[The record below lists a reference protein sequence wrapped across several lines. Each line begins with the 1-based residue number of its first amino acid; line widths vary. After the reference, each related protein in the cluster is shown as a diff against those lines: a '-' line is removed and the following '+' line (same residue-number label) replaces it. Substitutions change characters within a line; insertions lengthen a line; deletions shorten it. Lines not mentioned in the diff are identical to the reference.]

1 MKAKI
6 VHVVYQFH
14 PEMGYDSNL
23 FARFA
28 HPNLDVII
36 LTSDNLDLWN
46 LKADDI
52 KQSDIK
58 VEQQYG
64 VQIIRLNSFKTGKKK
79 AGVFMKGLNR
89 KIEEINPE
97 IVFYHGL
104 ESPTYAWSMIR
115 QIGKRFITADTH
127 TLFSQFKDVTFLG
140 GIYLNIIFKPLIV
153 NRLKKINAPLFYTAL
168 ENKKVLQ
175 WFGFEENQIFDNEIC
190 TDVELFRKVNV
201 TFNDFLPQSNING
214 KVLLY
219 TGKFDHFKQPEII
232 LDAIKIIE
240 NEIDFHL
247 DLVFV
252 GPKNEE
258 YQNTHF
264 NKSFANKLI
273 QVHLLG
279 PAKNQDLYKYYSAAD
294 IAVFPKQNTLSALD
308 AQACGLP
315 VVMES
320 DETNEERLKEGGLC
334 YEPGN
339 VADLAAQILKL
350 LKDDQ
355 LVKSLS
361 DNGQKYMHER
371 YNYQKK
377 MMDIQEMLIQR
388 YEETLKA

>member
-1 MKAKI
+1 MKIKI

-28 HPNLDVII
+28 HPSLEVII

-46 LKADDI
+46 LRAEDIHKAD
-52 KQSDIK
+52 SK
-58 VEQQYG
+58 VEEQYG
-64 VQIIRLNSFKTGKKK
+64 VEIIRLGSFKTGKKK

-104 ESPTYAWSMIR
+104 ESPTYAWSIFR

-140 GIYLNIIFKPLIV
+140 GIYLNLIFKPLIV
-153 NRLKKINAPLFYTAL
+153 NRLKKINAPMFYTAL

-201 TFNDFLPQSNING
+201 QFKDFLPQTNIRG
-214 KVLLY
+214 RVLLY

-240 NEIDFHL
+240 DQIDFHL

-258 YQNTHF
+258 YQNRHF
-264 NKSFANKLI
+264 NKTFANELI
-273 QVHLLG
+273 QLHLLG
-279 PAKNQDLYKYYSAAD
+279 PARNHELYQYYSAAD

-315 VVMES
+315 VIMER
-320 DETNEERLKEGGLC
+320 DETNVERLKEGGLC

-339 VADLAAQILKL
+339 VAELGVQILLL
-350 LKDDQ
+350 LKDE
-355 LVKSLS
+355 SLAKELS
-361 DNGQKYMHER
+361 VNGEKYMYER
-371 YNYQKK
+371 YNYKKK
-377 MMDIQEMLIQR
+377 MTEIQEILIQR
-388 YEETLKA
+388 YSEN

>member
-1 MKAKI
+1 MKTKM

-28 HPNLDVII
+28 HPDLEVII

-46 LKADDI
+46 LSASEVKQADL
-52 KQSDIK
+52 K
-58 VEQQYG
+58 VEEQFG
-64 VQIIRLNSFKTGKKK
+64 VEIIRLPSFKTGKKK

-104 ESPTYAWSMIR
+104 ESPTYAWSIFK

-153 NRLKKINAPLFYTAL
+153 NRLKKINAPMYYTAL
-168 ENKKVLQ
+168 ENKKVLE
-175 WFGFEENQIFDNEIC
+175 WFGFEANQIFDNEIC
-190 TDVELFRKVNV
+190 TDVELFRKVDV
-201 TFNDFLPQSNING
+201 KFKDFLPQTNFQG

-232 LDAIKIIE
+232 LDAIKSIE
-240 NEIDFHL
+240 NEIDFKL

-258 YQNTHF
+258 YQNNHF
-264 NKSFANKLI
+264 NKTFENELI
-273 QVHLLG
+273 QIHLLG
-279 PAKNQDLYKYYSAAD
+279 PARNHELYQYYSAAD
-294 IAVFPKQNTLSALD
+294 LAVFPKQNTLSALD

-315 VVMES
+315 VIMES
-320 DETNEERLKEGGLC
+320 DETNQERLKMGGLC

-339 VADLAAQILKL
+339 IQDLATKILQL
-350 LKDDQ
+350 LKDDAM
-355 LVKSLS
+355 VKSLS
-361 DNGQKYMHER
+361 VQGQKYMHER

-377 MMDIQEMLIQR
+377 MMDIQEMLIER
-388 YEETLKA
+388 YKDNLTV

>member
-1 MKAKI
+1 M
-6 VHVVYQFH
+6 
-14 PEMGYDSNL
+14 
-23 FARFA
+23 
-28 HPNLDVII
+28 
-36 LTSDNLDLWN
+36 
-46 LKADDI
+46 
-52 KQSDIK
+52 
-58 VEQQYG
+58 
-64 VQIIRLNSFKTGKKK
+64 
-79 AGVFMKGLNR
+79 
-89 KIEEINPE
+89 
-97 IVFYHGL
+97 
-104 ESPTYAWSMIR
+104 
-115 QIGKRFITADTH
+115 
-127 TLFSQFKDVTFLG
+127 
-140 GIYLNIIFKPLIV
+140 
-153 NRLKKINAPLFYTAL
+153 FYTAL

-214 KVLLY
+214 KILLY

-264 NKSFANKLI
+264 NKSFENKVI

>member
-1 MKAKI
+1 MKTKL

-28 HPNLDVII
+28 HPELEVIV

-46 LKADDI
+46 LTSKDVQIADKRI
-52 KQSDIK
+52 
-58 VEQQYG
+58 EEQYG
-64 VQIIRLNSFKTGKKK
+64 VKILRLGSFKTGKKK

-104 ESPTYAWSMIR
+104 ESPTYAWSIIR
-115 QIGKRFITADTH
+115 QIGKRYITADTH
-127 TLFSQFKDVTFLG
+127 TLFSQFKDVTLVG
-140 GIYLNIIFKPLIV
+140 GIYLNFIFKPLIV
-153 NRLKKINAPLFYTAL
+153 NRLKKINAPMFYTAL

-190 TDVELFRKVNV
+190 TDLDLFRKVDIK
-201 TFNDFLPQSNING
+201 FKDFLPQTHFQG

-219 TGKFDHFKQPEII
+219 TGKFDHFKQPDFI
-232 LDAIKIIE
+232 LDAIKTIE
-240 NEIDFHL
+240 DQIDFKL

-258 YQNTHF
+258 YQNRHF
-264 NKSFANKLI
+264 NRTFTNPLI

-279 PAKNQDLYKYYSAAD
+279 PARNHELNQYYSAAD
-294 IAVFPKQNTLSALD
+294 IAVFPKQNTLSSLD

-315 VVMES
+315 VIMER

-334 YEPGN
+334 YEPGD
-339 VADLAAQILKL
+339 ASDLATQILKL
-350 LKDDQ
+350 LKDES

-361 DNGQKYMHER
+361 EKGRNYMHER
-371 YNYQKK
+371 YNYKKK
-377 MMDIQEMLIQR
+377 MTEIQEMLLHE
-388 YEETLKA
+388 YLKTQKA

>member
-1 MKAKI
+1 MKTKM

-28 HPNLDVII
+28 HPDLEVII

-46 LKADDI
+46 LSASEVKQADLM
-52 KQSDIK
+52 
-58 VEQQYG
+58 VEEQFG
-64 VQIIRLNSFKTGKKK
+64 VEIIRLPSFKTGKKK

-104 ESPTYAWSMIR
+104 ESPTYAWSIFK

-153 NRLKKINAPLFYTAL
+153 NRLKKINAPLYYTAL
-168 ENKKVLQ
+168 ENKKVLE
-175 WFGFEENQIFDNEIC
+175 WFGFEANQIFDNEIC
-190 TDVELFRKVNV
+190 TDVELFRKVDV
-201 TFNDFLPQSNING
+201 KFKDFLPQTNIQG

-240 NEIDFHL
+240 NEIDFKL
-247 DLVFV
+247 DLVLV

-264 NKSFANKLI
+264 NKTFENELI
-273 QVHLLG
+273 QIHLLG
-279 PAKNQDLYKYYSAAD
+279 PARNHELYQYYSAAD

-315 VVMES
+315 VIMES
-320 DETNEERLKEGGLC
+320 DETNQERLKMGGVC

-339 VADLAAQILKL
+339 IQDLATKILKL

-377 MMDIQEMLIQR
+377 MMDIQEMLIER
-388 YEETLKA
+388 YQDNLTV

>member
-1 MKAKI
+1 MKTKI

-14 PEMGYDSNL
+14 PDMGYDSNL

-28 HPNLDVII
+28 HPQLEVVI

-46 LKADDI
+46 VTAKDVQTADSRI
-52 KQSDIK
+52 
-58 VEQQYG
+58 EEQYG
-64 VQIIRLNSFKTGKKK
+64 VEIIRLGSFKTGKKK

-104 ESPTYAWSMIR
+104 ESPTYAWSIIR

-127 TLFSQFKDVTFLG
+127 TLFSQFKDVTFIG
-140 GIYLNIIFKPLIV
+140 GIYLNLIFKPLIV
-153 NRLKKINAPLFYTAL
+153 NRLKKINAPMFYTAL

-190 TDVELFRKVNV
+190 TDVELFRKEEIQ
-201 TFNDFLPQSNING
+201 FKDFLPQTNFQG

-219 TGKFDHFKQPEII
+219 TGKFDHFKQPDII
-232 LDAIKIIE
+232 LDAIRTIE
-240 NEIDFHL
+240 DQIDFPL

-258 YQNTHF
+258 YQNRHF
-264 NKSFANKLI
+264 KRTFSNELI
-273 QVHLLG
+273 QIHLLG
-279 PAKNQDLYKYYSAAD
+279 PAKNHELYQYYSAAD
-294 IAVFPKQNTLSALD
+294 IAVFPKQNTLSSLD

-315 VVMES
+315 VIMER

-334 YEPGN
+334 YEPEN
-339 VADLAAQILKL
+339 VSDLGAQILKL
-350 LKDDQ
+350 LKDET
-355 LVKSLS
+355 LVKTLS
-361 DNGQKYMHER
+361 ENGRNYMHER
-371 YNYQKK
+371 YNYKKK
-377 MMDIQEMLIQR
+377 MTDIQEMLLQQ
-388 YEETLKA
+388 YLETQKA